1 MHFYGPVTKDAQ
13 IQYLVIQEKVVSTLL
28 LFHILGKRKK
38 VSVTESSLWQTW
50 NIAEIKTS

>member
-38 VSVTESSLWQTW
+38 VSVTKSSLWQTW